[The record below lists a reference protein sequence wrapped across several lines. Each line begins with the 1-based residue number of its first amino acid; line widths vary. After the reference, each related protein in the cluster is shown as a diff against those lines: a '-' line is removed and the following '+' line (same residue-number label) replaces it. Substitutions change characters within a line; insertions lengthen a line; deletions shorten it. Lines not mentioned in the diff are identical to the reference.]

1 MIMAKMRAITAAV
14 AAAGVGAVLMA
25 AGPAQADP
33 GGTVGVRETV
43 CAQTLYFR
51 TSPGGAFSGTLYTGQ
66 TFLVKEVTSGW
77 DYGFAYGDIN
87 RDGWVQSGWFC

>member
-1 MIMAKMRAITAAV
+1 MPGIRTITAT
-14 AAAGVGAVLMA
+14 AAAAAVGAVLLLG

-43 CAQTLYFR
+43 CAQTLYVR
-51 TSPGGAFSGTLYTGQ
+51 EAPGGAWQGTLTTGQ
-66 TFLVKEVTSGW
+66 TFTVEKVQPGW

-87 RDGWVQSGWFC
+87 RHGWVQAGWFC